1 MPGGARAREERV
13 RNMVKRLTM
22 TVLSDNIAEEP
33 LTAEWGLSILVEA
46 DGRRILLDTGGGQA
60 FASNARLLGLD
71 LSAVDTAVLS
81 HAHYDHA
88 DGMETFFGI
97 NGKAPFLVREEAEEN
112 CFGLKEGQMTYIGI
126 RRGTLATWASRI
138 TPVSGVYEIASG
150 ILLVPHREGDYSA
163 IARRGDL
170 YTERDGEYLPDDF
183 SHEQSLVI
191 DTPRG
196 AVIFNSCSHTG
207 PENILRDV
215 EELAGRREIQAYVGG
230 LHLYKLTDEELLV
243 LCRQLRDSAVRRFY
257 TGHCTGEHAF
267 EVLRSELGDRICQF
281 RAGFRQEF

>member
-1 MPGGARAREERV
+1 MAE
-13 RNMVKRLTM
+13 KLTM

-33 LTAEWGLSILVEA
+33 LTAEWGLSVLLEA
-46 DGRRILLDTGGGQA
+46 DGRRILLDTGGGDA
-60 FASNARLLGLD
+60 FARNARVLGLD
-71 LSAVDTAVLS
+71 LSLADAAVLS

-97 NGKAPFLVREEAEEN
+97 NKKAPFFVREEAEEN
-112 CFGLKEGQMTYIGI
+112 CFGLKEGEMTYIGV
-126 RRGTLATWASRI
+126 RRGTLEAWASRI
-138 TPVSGVYEIASG
+138 TPVSGIYEIAPG
-150 ILLVPHREGDYSA
+150 ILLVPHRAGDYSA

-170 YTERDGEYLPDDF
+170 YTERDGEYLPDVF
-183 SHEQSLVI
+183 SHEQSLVV

-196 AVIFNSCSHTG
+196 SVIFNSCSHTG

-215 EELAGRREIQAYVGG
+215 EELAGRREILAYVGG

-243 LCRQLRDSAVRRFY
+243 LCRQLRDSTVRRFY